1 MKVNFTTLKSL
12 LSPLGVT
19 LYNLLIV
26 YVVYFSARLI
36 YFLENY
42 SYFSQNL
49 SFSHVL
55 EMLRGG
61 LVFDTSAILVTNIP
75 YIVLMLFPLHYKETA
90 AYQKLCRAVF
100 LVINGLAL
108 AVNLCDAV
116 YFRFTMRRTTTT
128 VFDEFANEQNLGGI
142 FFTETLRHFYLLVLF
157 VIILWAMYRL
167 YRMTGL
173 KYKTLTWW
181 HYDLTTLLSLAA
193 LAPFVVAGI
202 RVLP

>member
-90 AYQKLCRAVF
+90 A
-100 LVINGLAL
+100 
-108 AVNLCDAV
+108 
-116 YFRFTMRRTTTT
+116 
-128 VFDEFANEQNLGGI
+128 
-142 FFTETLRHFYLLVLF
+142 
-157 VIILWAMYRL
+157 
-167 YRMTGL
+167 
-173 KYKTLTWW
+173 
-181 HYDLTTLLSLAA
+181 
-193 LAPFVVAGI
+193 
-202 RVLP
+202 